1 MFAELSRL
9 RMYYEAYGDGSA
21 PPVVL
26 LHGGLS
32 GAQTWASQ
40 VKALSDRY
48 RVLVPE
54 QQGHGHTPDLD
65 APLTYQTMA
74 EDTVE
79 FMERV
84 AGQRAHV
91 VGHSDGGILGL
102 FIALQRPDLLGR
114 AVVIGANYHKDGLLS
129 SPSTSGGP
137 DDEEFATGRD
147 RYVELTPDGT
157 DHWPMIFEK
166 TQQMWLAE
174 PTLTLAEIAT
184 IAAPVL
190 VMVGDDDVIA
200 HGHTVDLYE
209 ALPEGQLAV
218 IPGTSHGVKKEK
230 PEIVNGLI
238 LDFLGDD
245 TLPSELKTVRTG
257 GR

>member
-9 RMYYEAYGDGSA
+9 RMYYEAYGDASA

-40 VKALSDRY
+40 VDALSDRY
-48 RVLVPE
+48 RVVVPE

-74 EDTVE
+74 EDTIE

-129 SPSTSGGP
+129 SSSTNGSP

-147 RYVELTPDGT
+147 RYVELTPDGA
-157 DHWPMIFEK
+157 DHWPVIFEK
-166 TQQMWLAE
+166 TQRMWLAE

-184 IAAPVL
+184 IVAPVL
-190 VMVGDDDVIA
+190 VIVGDDDVID
-200 HGHTVDLYE
+200 HGHTVGLYE

-230 PEIVNGLI
+230 PKVVNALI
-238 LDFLGDD
+238 LDFLGDEI
-245 TLPSELKTVRTG
+245 LPSELKTVRTG
-257 GR
+257 R